1 MYKKIIVSLSLD
13 HGISEPALEA
23 AQKLLDEGGEIIAI
37 HIHEPLNPSVRSY
50 VDEDT
55 VNAALEAAKG
65 RLAKRVANFPGVGT
79 RLITG
84 HSGRA
89 ITDFAREWGADC
101 IVIGSHKPG
110 ISDFLLGSTAAR
122 VVRHAPCS
130 VHVLR

>member
-13 HGISEPALEA
+13 HGISEPAIEA
-23 AQKLLDEGGEIIAI
+23 AQKLIDEDGEIIAI
-37 HIHEPLNPSVRSY
+37 HVHEPLNPSVRSY
-50 VDEDT
+50 VDEDA
-55 VNAALEAAKG
+55 VNAALGAARD
-65 RLAKRVANFPGVGT
+65 RLAERVAPFPGVKT

-110 ISDFLLGSTAAR
+110 LSDFLLGSTAAR